1 MIGIQR
7 GSWLGVALPMIFS
20 SSGQRL
26 IMSPLTVAGVANT
39 SGDIAGAASGVV
51 NTVHQI
57 GGAVG
62 LSIVSEMVAGITS
75 PSVMIDRAQVWMV
88 VLAVIMLIAGL
99 NILRG
104 SHK

>member
-1 MIGIQR
+1 MVFIGI
-7 GSWLGVALPMIFS
+7 
-20 SSGQRL
+20 GQGL

-39 SGDIAGAASGVV
+39 SDNIAGAASGVV

-62 LSIVSEMVAGITS
+62 LSTVSAMVVNIASATQ
-75 PSVMIDRAQVWMV
+75 MIDHAQWGMV
-88 VLAVIMLIAGL
+88 GLAVIMLIAGL

-104 SHK
+104 PHE

>member
-1 MIGIQR
+1 MASNKDIGWAWHYQ
-7 GSWLGVALPMIFS
+7 WS
-20 SSGQRL
+20 SLVLVRDL
-26 IMSPLTVAGVANT
+26 IMSPLTVAGVADT

-62 LSIVSEMVAGITS
+62 LSIVSEMVVGIAS
-75 PSVMIDRAQVWMV
+75 PATMIDHAQMWMV